1 MELIFGTYI
10 LVAGYRKH
18 RVGKNSSRNREVNI
32 EVFVILKQ
40 FQIWDWFGVIF
51 LRKIALL
58 GEYSNI
64 FLGFYMFFAVL
75 EKMQKRMEK

>member
-1 MELIFGTYI
+1 MEQIFGTYI

-18 RVGKNSSRNREVNI
+18 RVGKNLFRNREVNI

-40 FQIWDWFGVIF
+40 FQIWGWFGVIF

-58 GEYSNI
+58 GKYSNI
-64 FLGFYMFFAVL
+64 FLGFYMFFVVL
-75 EKMQKRMEK
+75 GKILGRMEK